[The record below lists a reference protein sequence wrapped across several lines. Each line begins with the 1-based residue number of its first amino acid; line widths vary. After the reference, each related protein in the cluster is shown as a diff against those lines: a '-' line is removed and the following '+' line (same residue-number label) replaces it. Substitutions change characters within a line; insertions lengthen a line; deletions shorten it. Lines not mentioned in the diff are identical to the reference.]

1 MADANTGSNAIL
13 RMEAWVT
20 GTSVGGNY
28 NNFHWKLSLI
38 ERTGQTFGWS
48 GGLGA
53 SVEVFWDGGGYTVP
67 WSGSFAF
74 DFRPG
79 GQQSVVIAEGD
90 LNGMGNFGDGS
101 PRTFT
106 FRGNMANSGTSTVGG
121 PTSVDQAVAGAW
133 TRVAPG
139 APSGV
144 GAVYV
149 SDTQITLNW
158 SNTGPSNGPS
168 QTNQILQSVDGGAFT
183 QILDIGATSSAVI
196 GVSANHKYQFKVKA
210 WNSPAGFGP
219 ESAAS
224 AAVYTTPGAPTN
236 AVATKLA
243 NQDIQIT
250 FTENVN
256 YAEYNHEVWHG
267 VVVGGVTTWDGA
279 ALTTLA
285 SGVLSYTHAAPNPSQ
300 IHVYRVRAKQGTL
313 LSAYAVS
320 NSVQLLIAPNA
331 PTVNAPPT
339 YQDKT
344 IQPNFSWVHNSVDTT
359 PQSAYELRYSTDGG
373 STWTTTGKVVSTAN
387 NRTIATL
394 FPANTA
400 LQVQVRTW
408 GQATTGGSEGTGAS
422 PFSATRTTTFKT
434 VPVAT
439 VPVPA
444 NGSNLNDS
452 VIRATVGFAQ
462 AEGATFVKAE
472 LELKQGAT
480 LLEAR
485 ESTVLVGIAFDTPA
499 LNGQSYTVRARVQ
512 DSNGLWSAWASTTF
526 NIVYLAP
533 VPAVGAVSYLEA
545 SGYGQIDLTIAAP
558 GAGQAAATTV
568 TITRTI
574 NGATETVVDNYPVSP
589 ALTFLDTT
597 PTIKGTNYYTIT
609 TFSALGAKSSINLT
623 LVTNECRRAF
633 LSKGPGFGTV
643 GVFGG
648 NLEVDE
654 SASVASATVEAA
666 GRTKPIGLYG
676 VETSLQ
682 LKVKTFVYENFGSSM
697 DELRALLLV
706 PGKACYRDAT
716 GRRVFGVAKGGLNY
730 KKTTRGD
737 FSFTITETS

>member
-1 MADANTGSNAIL
+1 
-13 RMEAWVT
+13 MEAWVT
-20 GTSVGGNY
+20 GTNVAGNY
-28 NNFHWKLSLI
+28 NNYHWRLSLI
-38 ERTGQTFGWS
+38 ERTGSVYGWS
-48 GGLGA
+48 NGLGA
-53 SVEVFWDGGGYTVP
+53 SVEVFWDGGGYAVP

-158 SNTGPSNGPS
+158 TNTGPSNGPS
-168 QTNQILQSVDGGAFT
+168 QSNQIYQSVDGAAFT
-183 QILDIGATSSAVI
+183 KILDIGATSSAVI
-196 GVSANHKYQFKVKA
+196 GVSANHKYQFKVQA

-219 ESAAS
+219 ESAVT

-236 AVATKLA
+236 VVASKLA
-243 NQDIQIT
+243 NQDIQVT

-267 VVVGGVTTWDGA
+267 TITGGVTTWDGA

-285 SGVLSYTHAAPNPSQ
+285 SGVLSYTHAAPDPSKV
-300 IHVYRVRAKQGTL
+300 HVYRVRAKQGTL
-313 LSAYAVS
+313 LSAYAQS

-331 PTVNAPPT
+331 PTVTAPPA

-373 STWTTTGKVVSTAN
+373 TTWTTTGKVVSTVN
-387 NRTIATL
+387 NRTIATT
-394 FPANTA
+394 FPANTV

-408 GQATTGGSEGTGAS
+408 GQATTGGSDGTGAS
-422 PFSATRTTTFKT
+422 PFSASRTTAFKT
-434 VPVAT
+434 IPVAT

-444 NGSNLNDS
+444 NGSSLNDS
-452 VIRATVGFAQ
+452 VIRATVGFSQ

-480 LLEAR
+480 LLETK

-499 LNGQSYTVRARVQ
+499 QNGQSYTVRARVQ
-512 DSNGLWSAWASTTF
+512 DSNGLWSSWASTTF

-533 VPAVGAVSYLEA
+533 VPAVGTVSYVA
-545 SGYGQIDLTIAAP
+545 NSGYGQLDLTIAAP
-558 GAGQAAATTV
+558 GAGQAAATTI

-574 NGATETVVDNYPVSP
+574 NGVTETVVDNYPVSA

-597 PTIKGTNYYTIT
+597 PTIHGTNTYTVT
-609 TFSALGAKSSINLT
+609 TFSALGAKSAITLT
-623 LVTNECRRAF
+623 LVTSECRRAF

-643 GVFGG
+643 TVFGA
-648 NLEVDE
+648 NLEVSE
-654 SASVASATVEAA
+654 SLSVASATVEAA

-676 VETSLQ
+676 VETSVQ
-682 LKVKTFVYENFGSSM
+682 LKVKSFIFTRDGYSTI
-697 DELRALLLV
+697 DDLRAILLL
-706 PGKACYRDAT
+706 PGKACYRDAS
-716 GRRVFGVAKGGLNY
+716 GRRVFGSVKGSVNYAK
-730 KKTTRGD
+730 TDRGD
-737 FSFTITETS
+737 LNFTMTETS